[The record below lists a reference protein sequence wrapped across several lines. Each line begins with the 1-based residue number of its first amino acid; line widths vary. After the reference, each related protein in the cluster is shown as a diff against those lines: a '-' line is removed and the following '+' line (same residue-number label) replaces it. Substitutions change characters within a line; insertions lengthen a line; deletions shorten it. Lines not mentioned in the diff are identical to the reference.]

1 MDTQKLHEIN
11 DMRNGSRRLED
22 VECTW
27 RSMDGAATVSVLT
40 WLLVFLPFKVTTD
53 GLLAVVI
60 SQKLRFFAV
69 GAGE

>member
-1 MDTQKLHEIN
+1 MN
-11 DMRNGSRRLED
+11 VED
-22 VECTW
+22 IKCTW
-27 RSMDGAATVSVLT
+27 RSMDGAAACSVLT

-60 SQKLRFFAV
+60 SQKLRFLAV